1 MNDTKILRYE
11 TAVWNAKRERLTQVA
26 RAGRSANAPRR
37 DVRLR
42 RPRWSRRLATS

>member
-26 RAGRSANAPRR
+26 RAGRSANAPR
-37 DVRLR
+37 LR